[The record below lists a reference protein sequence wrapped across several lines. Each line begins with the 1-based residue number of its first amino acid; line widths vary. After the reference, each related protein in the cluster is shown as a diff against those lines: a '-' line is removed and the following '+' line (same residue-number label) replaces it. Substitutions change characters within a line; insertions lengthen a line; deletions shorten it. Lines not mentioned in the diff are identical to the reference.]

1 MPSPPRT
8 LLSPLPTGPARAGI
22 ESHCSHIPSAR
33 QVLSKYLLMNLDYPQ
48 SGSLCPR
55 PAAAFYP
62 TLPLRGTHPPGKG
75 SISPFT
81 QVCPGFFF
89 WQFPQG
95 QASPATSSFLTH
107 LGCHFLLEPSPVI
120 PAPFLSPHI
129 LPGSGIPGLL
139 SGCLQSVLLV
149 TSAPCKPF
157 LDTIHVFHALV
168 SLSQTQCPPVVDPQS
183 YVVA

>member
-55 PAAAFYP
+55 LELPS

-81 QVCPGFFF
+81 QVCPGLFFLAIPPGAGLSSHLLLF
-89 WQFPQG
+89 NTSWLPLPPGTFPCD
-95 QASPATSSFLTH
+95 PRT
-107 LGCHFLLEPSPVI
+107 
-120 PAPFLSPHI
+120 FLSPHI